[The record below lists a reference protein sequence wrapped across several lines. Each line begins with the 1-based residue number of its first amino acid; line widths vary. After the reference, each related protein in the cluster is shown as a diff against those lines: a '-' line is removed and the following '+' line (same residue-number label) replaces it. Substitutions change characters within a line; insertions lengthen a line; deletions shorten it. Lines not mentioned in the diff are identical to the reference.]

1 MERLPHSK
9 YTKELRREAV
19 RSWTEGGLS
28 VREASMRL
36 SSIKKIK
43 IHF

>member
-19 RSWTEGGLS
+19 RSGTEGGLS

-36 SSIKKIK
+36 SSIQKIK